1 MEFKETVYR
10 VGPVLRS
17 AGQWLWR
24 NRWQVCGLRWPQW
37 DSGGAERL
45 VLVSGG
51 RVQEGLEQDREFP
64 VSKIRIM
71 SLENQGLDYI
81 GKKG

>member
-1 MEFKETVYR
+1 M
-10 VGPVLRS
+10 
-17 AGQWLWR
+17 
-24 NRWQVCGLRWPQW
+24 
-37 DSGGAERL
+37 
-45 VLVSGG
+45 LVSGG

>member
-1 MEFKETVYR
+1 M
-10 VGPVLRS
+10 
-17 AGQWLWR
+17 
-24 NRWQVCGLRWPQW
+24 
-37 DSGGAERL
+37 
-45 VLVSGG
+45 LVSGG
-51 RVQEGLEQDREFP
+51 RVQEGLEQDRGEFP